1 MKAEIVSVG
10 TELLLGEVSDTN
22 AAYLA
27 SQLALL
33 GAEVHFIT
41 AVDDSMDRLGE
52 VLTRAWGRSD
62 MIVVTGGLGPT
73 QDDLTREA
81 VACLLGEEMQV
92 SQPLLQNLKDMFAAI
107 GRTMSDSNIKQAT
120 LIPSAQSLANPRGT
134 APGWWVERDGRL
146 LITLPGPPP
155 EMQRMWQMEVLPR
168 LQARTQGQ
176 ALVLRTL
183 KCFGL
188 TEAEAGEVAGSAG
201 DWANPSLGIYARADG
216 IHLRMSARAAS
227 QDEAASII
235 AAAEARLRSVLAG
248 HIWGTDEDS
257 PEAAVGRLLVE
268 RELTLATME
277 SCTGG
282 LLGSLITDVPGS
294 SAYYRGG
301 LVAYA
306 NEAKVSFGVEPRLIE
321 RHGAVS
327 RQAAEAMAEAAR
339 QRLGADVGLSTT
351 GVAGP
356 EGAEGKAPGLAYV
369 AVSGALGRECIEG
382 RYPPLR
388 FDMKRR
394 VAIQALLLLRRR
406 LLAR

>member
-22 AAYLA
+22 AGYLA
-27 SQLALL
+27 SQLVLL
-33 GAEVHFIT
+33 GTEVHFIT

-52 VLTRAWGRSD
+52 VLGRAWARSD
-62 MIVVTGGLGPT
+62 LVLVTGGLGPT

-92 SQPLLQNLKDMFAAI
+92 SPPLLQNLRDMFAAI

-120 LIPSAQSLANPRGT
+120 LIPSAQSIPNPRGT
-134 APGWWVERDGRL
+134 APGWWVERNGRL
-146 LITLPGPPP
+146 LITLPGPPQ
-155 EMQRMWQMEVLPR
+155 EMQRMWQVEVLPR
-168 LQARTQGQ
+168 LQALSQGQ

-183 KCFGL
+183 KCSGL
-188 TEAEAGEVAGSAG
+188 TEAEAGEMAGGAG
-201 DWANPSLGIYARADG
+201 DWSNPSLGIYARADG
-216 IHLRMSARAAS
+216 IHLRMIARAAS
-227 QDEAASII
+227 QDEAASMI
-235 AAAEARLRSVLAG
+235 AAAEARIRAALAG
-248 HIWGTDEDS
+248 HIWGSDEDS
-257 PEAAVGRLLVE
+257 PEAAVGRLLTE
-268 RELTLATME
+268 RGLTLATME

-301 LVAYA
+301 LVAYSS
-306 NEAKVSFGVEPRLIE
+306 EVKVAFGVEPRLIE
-321 RHGAVS
+321 QHGAVS
-327 RQAAEAMAEAAR
+327 REAAEAMAEAAR
-339 QRLGADVGLSTT
+339 RRLGADVGLSTT

-356 EGAEGKAPGLAYV
+356 EGAEGKAPGLAFI
-369 AVSGALGRECIEG
+369 AVSDALGCEAVEG

-394 VAIQALLLLRRR
+394 VAIQALFLLRRR

>member
-62 MIVVTGGLGPT
+62 MILITGGLGPT

-107 GRTMSDSNIKQAT
+107 GRTMSQSNIKQAT
-120 LIPSAQSLANPRGT
+120 LIPSAQSLPNPRGT

-155 EMQRMWQMEVLPR
+155 EMQRMWQVEALPR
-168 LQARTQGQ
+168 LQARSQGQ

-183 KCFGL
+183 KCSGL
-188 TEAEAGEVAGSAG
+188 TEAEAGEVAGRVG
-201 DWANPSLGIYARADG
+201 DWANPSLGVYAKADG
-216 IHLRMSARAAS
+216 IHLRMIARATS
-227 QDEAASII
+227 QGEAAAMI
-235 AAAEARLRSVLAG
+235 ATAEARLRGALAG

-257 PEAAVGRLLVE
+257 PEAAVGQLLSE
-268 RELTLATME
+268 RGLTLATME

-306 NEAKVSFGVEPRLIE
+306 NEAKISFGVEPRLIE

-327 RQAAEAMAEAAR
+327 RETSEGMAEAAR

-369 AVSGALGRECIEG
+369 AVSDALGCESVEG
-382 RYPPLR
+382 CYPPLR
-388 FDMKRR
+388 FDMKMR

-406 LLAR
+406 LLSR

>member
-62 MIVVTGGLGPT
+62 MILITGGLGPT

-107 GRTMSDSNIKQAT
+107 GRTMSQSNIKQAT
-120 LIPSAQSLANPRGT
+120 LIPSAQSLPNPRGT

-155 EMQRMWQMEVLPR
+155 EMQRMWQVEALPR
-168 LQARTQGQ
+168 LQARSQGQ

-183 KCFGL
+183 KCSGL
-188 TEAEAGEVAGSAG
+188 TEAEAGEVAGRVG
-201 DWANPSLGIYARADG
+201 DWANPSLGVYAKADG
-216 IHLRMSARAAS
+216 IHLRMIARATS
-227 QDEAASII
+227 QGEAAAMI
-235 AAAEARLRSVLAG
+235 ATAEARLRGALAG

-257 PEAAVGRLLVE
+257 PEAAVGQLLSE
-268 RELTLATME
+268 RGLTLATME

-306 NEAKVSFGVEPRLIE
+306 NEAKISFGVEPRLIE

-327 RQAAEAMAEAAR
+327 RETSEGMAEAAR

-369 AVSGALGRECIEG
+369 AVSDALGCESVEG

-406 LLAR
+406 LLSR

>member
-33 GAEVHFIT
+33 GAGVHFIT

-52 VLTRAWGRSD
+52 VLARAWGRSD
-62 MIVVTGGLGPT
+62 LILVTGGLGPT

-81 VACLLGEEMQV
+81 VACLLGEEMRV
-92 SQPLLQNLKDMFAAI
+92 SQPLLQNIKDMFASI
-107 GRTMSDSNIKQAT
+107 GRTMSESNIKQAT
-120 LIPSAQSLANPRGT
+120 LIPSDQSLPNPRGT

-168 LQARTQGQ
+168 LQARSQGQ
-176 ALVLRTL
+176 ALLLRTL
-183 KCFGL
+183 KCSGL
-188 TEAEAGEVAGSAG
+188 TEAEAGEAAGRAG
-201 DWANPSLGIYARADG
+201 DWANPSLGVYARADG
-216 IHLRMSARAAS
+216 IHLRMIARAVS
-227 QDEAASII
+227 QGEAAAMI
-235 AAAEARLRSVLAG
+235 AAAEARLRGALAG

-257 PEAAVGRLLVE
+257 PEAAVGRLLSE
-268 RELTLATME
+268 LGLTLATME

-282 LLGSLITDVPGS
+282 LLGSQITDVPGS
-294 SAYYRGG
+294 SAYYKGG
-301 LVAYA
+301 LVAYS
-306 NEAKVSFGVEPRLIE
+306 NDAKVAFGVDPRLIE

-327 RQAAEAMAEAAR
+327 RETAEAMAEAAR
-339 QRLGADVGLSTT
+339 QRFGADIGLSTT

-356 EGAEGKAPGLAYV
+356 EGVEGKAPGLAYI
-369 AVSGALGRECIEG
+369 AVSDALGGESIEG